1 MEGPCAPAGW
11 EGVGPG
17 SPPYCM
23 FFFCFQS
30 IRLLH
35 EILLSVSCLLSFIF
49 ITLPVLHNTLV
60 ARKLDG
66 TEDMLGGGGAFW
78 KGAVLSL
85 GRAQDKAGPLRGAA
99 HLKGGGALGRGLKI
113 ICVGFSFVYKIGEVL
128 FCGDC

>member
-1 MEGPCAPAGW
+1 MGGSMCTCWVGGSRAGLAP
-11 EGVGPG
+11 PN
-17 SPPYCM
+17 CM

-66 TEDMLGGGGAFW
+66 TGDMLGGGGAFW
-78 KGAVLSL
+78 KGAVPSEGQAL
-85 GRAQDKAGPLRGAA
+85 GKAGPLRG
-99 HLKGGGALGRGLKI
+99 G
-113 ICVGFSFVYKIGEVL
+113 
-128 FCGDC
+128 